1 MKIILLATL
10 LTITLLS
17 VSACGSAQSAGTSST
32 ESAGAADV
40 NAIDMNSSDAYM
52 CDWKYDT
59 GKGNVITFHSIKA
72 VRVIT
77 SSPQRKILSGIIH
90 GK

>member
-1 MKIILLATL
+1 M
-10 LTITLLS
+10 
-17 VSACGSAQSAGTSST
+17 
-32 ESAGAADV
+32 

>member
-1 MKIILLATL
+1 M
-10 LTITLLS
+10 
-17 VSACGSAQSAGTSST
+17 
-32 ESAGAADV
+32 

-90 GK
+90 GKYKKGCLLLQGKPWGQKWFMSSSSMKMVR